1 MFRFFI
7 YLPSCSHLCLLF
19 QGKDEGKSSI
29 ASSESSGSATPD
41 SEAAAVPAG
50 GDMEED
56 DRCRVKHEEEYRHME
71 RVIEREW
78 KRILAEQ
85 LCWFCSK
92 TEVG

>member
-1 MFRFFI
+1 MFRI
-7 YLPSCSHLCLLF
+7 NLLCSHLCLLF
-19 QGKDEGKSSI
+19 QGKDEGKSTI

-50 GDMEED
+50 GDLEED
-56 DRCRVKHEEEYRHME
+56 VKQEEEYRHME